1 MMTNDCFGLLWE
13 DYDNLG
19 LVFVCSFCL
28 AIWVHW
34 GGPRLAD
41 LQTGVCLTLF
51 SGNTLCRPRHA
62 PLLGIREEKTKGLD
76 SKFVGFISA
85 HGCLLC
91 LPKAVSTPRPDHWY
105 YLTNPSSVAS
115 HRQLASLEL
124 MSNASL
130 LQAGYECGETAEY
143 PQITNYC
150 LCPPLCSA

>member
-1 MMTNDCFGLLWE
+1 MMTNRCFGLLWE
-13 DYDNLG
+13 DCDNLG

-34 GGPRLAD
+34 GGPGLAD

-62 PLLGIREEKTKGLD
+62 PLLGIRGKKTKGLG
-76 SKFVGFISA
+76 SKFLGFIST
-85 HGCLLC
+85 HGCLLRP
-91 LPKAVSTPRPDHWY
+91 PKAVSTPRPDHWY
-105 YLTNPSSVAS
+105 CLANPFSLAS

-130 LQAGYECGETAEY
+130 LQAGHEHGETVEH
-143 PQITNYC
+143 P
-150 LCPPLCSA
+150 